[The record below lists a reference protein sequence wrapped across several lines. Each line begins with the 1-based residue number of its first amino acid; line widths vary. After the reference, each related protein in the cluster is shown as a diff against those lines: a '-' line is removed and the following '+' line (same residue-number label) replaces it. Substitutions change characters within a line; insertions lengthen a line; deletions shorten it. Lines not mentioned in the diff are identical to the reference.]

1 MQRPTALTV
10 IACSQLFLAAI
21 HVLLALPVSRVP
33 ATYQLFGTVVSGETY
48 MYWFLTMGVVW
59 AYMAYVFFQG
69 LYLGLM
75 VYLGLKASHWGVM
88 LLSGDV
94 SKFTLLAAL
103 IDAVVLAF
111 VWKHRDW
118 FRN

>member
-10 IACSQLFLAAI
+10 IACGQLALAALHI
-21 HVLLALPVSRVP
+21 LVALPVSRLGGS
-33 ATYQLFGTVVSGETY
+33 YDLFGTLVSGETY
-48 MYWFLTMGVVW
+48 MYWFLVMGVVW

-69 LYLGLM
+69 LALGLF
-75 VYLGLKASHWGVM
+75 VYLALKASHWGVT
-88 LLSGDV
+88 LLSMSV
-94 SKFTLLAAL
+94 SKATLGAAL
-103 IDAVVLAF
+103 LDAVVLFF